1 MNQGHGL
8 PILESIL
15 PGYAGAMM
23 EALDAGDY
31 DDLRRM
37 IELLAALGGPK

>member
-1 MNQGHGL
+1 ML
-8 PILESIL
+8 PILESLI
-15 PGYAGAMM
+15 PGYAAAML

-37 IELLAALGGPK
+37 LDLLEALGGPS